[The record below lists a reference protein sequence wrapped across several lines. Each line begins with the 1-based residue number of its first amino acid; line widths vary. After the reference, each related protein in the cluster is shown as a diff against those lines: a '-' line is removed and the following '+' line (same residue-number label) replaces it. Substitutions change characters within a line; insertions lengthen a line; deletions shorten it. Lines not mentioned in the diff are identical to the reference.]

1 MFDIWNLQFLG
12 LMIVILVG
20 KIYGFFW
27 GNQVSFI
34 IFDSSQLVMLVI
46 VFLLVVGEVYF
57 ICDGWLL
64 SVQNFIMGNYEV
76 DIWGLLY
83 GIYDVE
89 VEVIVNGC
97 VISKCIQWVN
107 KLFSWGCG
115 VGVLLVWQV
124 WGGSFYMDCWLENGK
139 KM

>member
-97 VISKCIQWVN
+97 VISKCI
-107 KLFSWGCG
+107 
-115 VGVLLVWQV
+115 
-124 WGGSFYMDCWLENGK
+124 
-139 KM
+139 

>member
-1 MFDIWNLQFLG
+1 MYECDFVGHRFVGGMFDIWNLQFLG
-12 LMIVILVG
+12 SMIVISVG

-46 VFLLVVGEVYF
+46 VFLSVVGEVYF

-89 VEVIVNGC
+89 VEVIVNGR
-97 VISKCIQWVN
+97 VISKCI
-107 KLFSWGCG
+107 
-115 VGVLLVWQV
+115 
-124 WGGSFYMDCWLENGK
+124 
-139 KM
+139 